1 MTNKIIRIVN
11 ILEVVVLILVLSF
24 STKKIVEHK
33 KEEIETIKVVDEIK
47 EISEETPKKEIN
59 KNKNQ
64 TKNIIKLVKET
75 SKIDITSLIKKNK
88 DTVGYLKVNNTNIN
102 YPVVQ
107 SKDNK
112 YYLTHN
118 FNKEKTSAGW
128 IFMDKRNNKNFQ
140 NKNNII
146 YGHSRLDKTMFG
158 TLKNVLEEV
167 WYNNSENHIIE
178 VTTETKTYK
187 YKVFSIYLID
197 KENYYL
203 QTNFK
208 SDTDYKKF
216 INIIMKRS
224 ITNFNIKEENISSI
238 LTLSTCYKHTK
249 RVVLHATLI
258 N

>member
-11 ILEVVVLILVLSF
+11 ILEVIVLVLVLSF

-33 KEEIETIKVVDEIK
+33 EEEKETIKVIEEIK
-47 EISEETPKKEIN
+47 EISEITPKEETIE
-59 KNKNQ
+59 
-64 TKNIIKLVKET
+64 TKVKTNITPKLTKET
-75 SKIDITSLIKKNK
+75 SKIDITSLIKKNN
-88 DTVGYLKVNNTNIN
+88 DTVGYLKVNNTNIS

-107 SKDNK
+107 SNDNK

-128 IFMDKRNNKNFQ
+128 IFLDKRNNKNLQ
-140 NKNNII
+140 NKNSII

-158 TLKNVLEEV
+158 TLKNVLEET
-167 WYNNSENHIIE
+167 WYNNPNNQIIE
-178 VTTETKTYK
+178 LTTETKSYK

-203 QTNFK
+203 QTDFNN
-208 SDTDYKKF
+208 DTEYKRF
-216 INIIMKRS
+216 INIIMNRS
-224 ITNFNIKEENISSI
+224 IKNFNIKEESISSI